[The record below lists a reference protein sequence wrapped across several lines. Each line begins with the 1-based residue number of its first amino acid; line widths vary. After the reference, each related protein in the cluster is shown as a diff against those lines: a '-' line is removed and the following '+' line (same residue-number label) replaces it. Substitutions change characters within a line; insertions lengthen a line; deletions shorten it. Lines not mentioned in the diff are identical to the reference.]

1 MHGWCSWNFAG
12 GVQGVRL
19 KITLELLCRFG
30 WDCDDGIL
38 GVVLNVNWIDC
49 VIGIMQNVCMEI
61 C

>member
-1 MHGWCSWNFAG
+1 M
-12 GVQGVRL
+12 QGVRL